1 MNNNK
6 YQLGKIYTIRHPDTD
21 KFYIGSTC
29 QEYLS
34 RRFASH
40 KSDYK
45 SSKLNI
51 SKIVTSKIIFDFG
64 FDDCYIE
71 LLESYPC
78 NSKEELEKREGELI
92 RLHKNNL
99 VNKRV
104 EGRNI
109 KAYGKEYSEEH
120 NEEMKKYREEH
131 KEEIKKYRE
140 EHKEEIK
147 KYNKKYREEHK
158 EKMKKYCEEHKEEIK
173 KYNKKYYEI
182 NKL

>member
-51 SKIVTSKIIFDFG
+51 SNSKIIFDFG

-71 LLESYPC
+71 LFENYPC
-78 NSKEELEKREGELI
+78 NDKNELQKREGELI

-131 KEEIKKYRE
+131 KEEIKKY
-140 EHKEEIK
+140 
-147 KYNKKYREEHK
+147 NKKYRE
-158 EKMKKYCEEHKEEIK
+158 
-173 KYNKKYYEI
+173 I